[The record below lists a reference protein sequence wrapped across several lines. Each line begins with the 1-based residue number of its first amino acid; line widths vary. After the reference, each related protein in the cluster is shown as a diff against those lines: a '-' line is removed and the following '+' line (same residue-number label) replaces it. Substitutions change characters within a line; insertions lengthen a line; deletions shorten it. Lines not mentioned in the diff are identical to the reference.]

1 MNSPLACV
9 CIYRLAQTNT
19 SIRDNLEMP
28 NEKQLVIETPEMH
41 GSQRMQ
47 SFISQEIS
55 RPCKQW
61 IHQVISAKRET
72 ERIKLRTEE
81 FVLLPDVEC
90 INKGQYIKATD
101 DRQATDESPEKKSD
115 TEPPVQIQSQ
125 NQSFNPK
132 QLQTRRANQFNYSQN
147 QGFHRFNQ
155 GFYPGAEHVREHNTR
170 INRTVREDR
179 STRLLPTAP
188 SIYTAQPEHAERRW
202 RMKRGAPELHW
213 LAVVTDP
220 ALRTLRDLRGAHIQM
235 LTKLQE
241 ECCRTIQA
249 ETGIPL
255 DQIIAYVHYPPSVYQ
270 LHVHFK
276 HPISSHTSY
285 DAFRMHSLA
294 SIINNLRIDQD
305 YYAVSNIQ
313 LPVYQH
319 TELFAALGLARENDG
334 DSSGSVSPG

>member
-1 MNSPLACV
+1 M
-9 CIYRLAQTNT
+9 
-19 SIRDNLEMP
+19 
-28 NEKQLVIETPEMH
+28 IETPSMH
-41 GSQRMQ
+41 NSQRMQ
-47 SFISQEIS
+47 GFISQEIS

-72 ERIKLRTEE
+72 ERIKLRTDL

-90 INKGQYIKATD
+90 INKGQYIKTSDVQNEEKQGEIVPPLPSHKNCDKTPTPTPTPTSYCATH
-101 DRQATDESPEKKSD
+101 
-115 TEPPVQIQSQ
+115 
-125 NQSFNPK
+125 
-132 QLQTRRANQFNYSQN
+132 TRRINQTPPTPIS
-147 QGFHRFNQ
+147 GLHRFNQ
-155 GFYPGAEHVREHNTR
+155 GLYQGYFHSREYVPIHSQRGHRQVERPPRLECTQPALTPLQQEHT
-170 INRTVREDR
+170 
-179 STRLLPTAP
+179 
-188 SIYTAQPEHAERRW
+188 ERKW

-220 ALRTLRDLRGAHIQM
+220 ALRTLRDLRGEHIPM

-241 ECCRTIQA
+241 ECCKTIQE
-249 ETGIPL
+249 ETGIPR

-294 SIINNLRIDQD
+294 SIINNLIIDPE

-319 TELFAALGLARENDG
+319 TELFAALGLAEREETDQTQ
-334 DSSGSVSPG
+334 PI